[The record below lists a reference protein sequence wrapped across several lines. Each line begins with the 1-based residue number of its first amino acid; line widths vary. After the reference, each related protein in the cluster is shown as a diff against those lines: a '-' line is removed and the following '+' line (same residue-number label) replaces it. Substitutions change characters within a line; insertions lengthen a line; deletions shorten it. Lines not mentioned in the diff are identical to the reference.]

1 MNRLFLRVTGYE
13 PVDTHI
19 LRNIALVQRCSR
31 VAAALQHGHG
41 SGSGHDKTPPQGRG
55 FDGGVTATAA
65 HLSRL
70 DCTATQGSAVQSY
83 AGFCTVSPELSGSP
97 GSL

>member
-1 MNRLFLRVTGYE
+1 MGSVIAAAQTVKNRLRTDCFLRVTGYE

-19 LRNIALVQRCSR
+19 LRNIALVQRCFR

-55 FDGGVTATAA
+55 FDGAVTATAV
-65 HLSRL
+65 HSSRPG
-70 DCTATQGSAVQSY
+70 CTATRGQTVQSY
-83 AGFCTVSPELSGSP
+83 A
-97 GSL
+97 